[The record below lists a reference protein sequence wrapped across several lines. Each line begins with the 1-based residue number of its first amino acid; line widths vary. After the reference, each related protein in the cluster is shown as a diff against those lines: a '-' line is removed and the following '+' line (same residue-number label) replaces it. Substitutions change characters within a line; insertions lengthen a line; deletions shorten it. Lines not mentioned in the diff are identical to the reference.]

1 VIQFKDGKIR
11 FNIPTFKQI
20 YITNVPLMGSLKLDM
35 SKPIQTLIDI
45 DSNRTL
51 VVSKFNNLIREIS
64 KKAKS
69 ANDW

>member
-1 VIQFKDGKIR
+1 
-11 FNIPTFKQI
+11 
-20 YITNVPLMGSLKLDM
+20 MGSLKLDM

-51 VVSKFNNLIREIS
+51 VVSEFNNLIREIS